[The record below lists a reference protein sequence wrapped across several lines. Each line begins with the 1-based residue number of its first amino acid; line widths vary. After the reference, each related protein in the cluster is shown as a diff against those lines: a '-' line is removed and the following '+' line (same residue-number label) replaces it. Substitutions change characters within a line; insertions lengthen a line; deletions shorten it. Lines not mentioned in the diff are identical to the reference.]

1 MSKKVKKMP
10 DSTPTVFDDTGPSS
24 SQTPYVE
31 PVADNVQIMSV
42 LSTGDQVGL
51 KDGPPAL
58 AGTPWRMVG
67 IPDGLGAYDN
77 GDGTMTVLMNHEL
90 GAGNGVVREHGQT
103 GAFVAKLIVD
113 TATMQVV
120 SAGDLIQAVHYY
132 DRVTDSYVAA
142 PTFNGDLAALGRL
155 CSADL
160 PEISALFDANSG
172 LGTQERIFFS
182 GEEIGN
188 EGRVFAH
195 VATGTEAGHSFELPR
210 LGRFS
215 WENSQ
220 ANPNSGA
227 KTVVVGMDDSTPGEV
242 YLYVGDKQATG
253 NTIEKAGLTNGK
265 LFGILTSFGDDTA
278 ATPQNGTFTLVEQGN
293 NGDVS
298 ELTGAAQQAEAVLE
312 LTQFGRPEDGHWDP
326 SNPNRY
332 YFVTTGTAT
341 IPTRLWAMDFVDVER
356 PELGGTIKA
365 LVEGTLAAP
374 AGDPNSPLPFMM
386 DNMTV
391 TDSGLVI
398 MQEDPG
404 NNTRIAKVW
413 MYDPTKDNGIDP
425 LSGLTVIAEHDRDRF
440 TNPSGPTA
448 TPAPG
453 STTGFGQ
460 DEESS
465 GVIEVTD
472 MLGNGEKLAFL
483 LDTQAHYAFSPA
495 EFVEGGQLMAMFVD
509 LDNPGDTRFR
519 GGNGNDTFDGGFGD
533 DRLDGGRGN
542 DTLFGNYGDDE
553 IDGEDG
559 NDRLDG
565 GVGNDKIDGG
575 KGDDTITGGTGDDT
589 IKAEDGND
597 NVDGGVG
604 NDAISGGK
612 GADTLKGSFGNDD
625 LKGEDGN
632 DTLEGGDGN
641 DMLFGG
647 SGNDQLGGGDGGD
660 VLAGGEGHDSLE
672 GGGGDDT
679 FIFNSPAQGPDTIAA
694 FQSGDDLIM
703 LDFDGVNPAS
713 VIYAGFADSTA
724 SSSAADPTLRYSD
737 LTGELRWDANGGSA
751 DDAVLIATL
760 TESPHLHTADV
771 LFI

>member
-1 MSKKVKKMP
+1 MSKKAKN
-10 DSTPTVFDDTGPSS
+10 TPASTVFDDTGPSS

-67 IPDGLGAYDN
+67 IPDGLGAFDN

-90 GAGNGVVREHGQT
+90 GATNGVVREHGQA
-103 GAFVAKLIVD
+103 GAFVSKLIID
-113 TATMQVV
+113 KETMQVV
-120 SAGDLIQAVHYY
+120 SAGDLIQTVHYY

-142 PTFNGDLAALGRL
+142 PTFAGDLAALGRL

-160 PEISALFDANSG
+160 PDISALFDANTG

-195 VATGTEAGHSFELPR
+195 VVTGAEAGQSFELPR

-215 WENSQ
+215 WENAL
-220 ANPNSGA
+220 ANPNTGE
-227 KTVVVGMDDSTPGEV
+227 KTVFALTDDSTPGEV
-242 YLYVGDKQATG
+242 YVYVGDKQATG
-253 NTIEKAGLTNGK
+253 STIEKAGLTNGK
-265 LFGILTSFGDDTA
+265 LFGILASFGDDTA
-278 ATPQNGTFTLVEQGN
+278 ATPPNGTFTLVEQGA

-298 ELTGAAQQAEAVLE
+298 ELTGAQQQAEAVAE
-312 LTQFGRPEDGHWDP
+312 LTQFGRPEDGQWDP
-326 SNPNRY
+326 SNPNRF
-332 YFVTTGTAT
+332 YFVTTGAGT

-356 PELGGTIKA
+356 PELGGTIKVV
-365 LVEGTLAAP
+365 VEGSLAAP
-374 AGDPNSPLPFMM
+374 LGDPNSPLPFMM

-391 TDSGLVI
+391 TDSGLVLL
-398 MQEDPG
+398 QEDPG
-404 NNTRIAKVW
+404 NNPRIAKVW

-453 STTGFGQ
+453 STTGFGR

-465 GVIEVTD
+465 GIVEVTD
-472 MLGNGEKLAFL
+472 MLGNDERLAFL

-495 EFVEGGQLMAMFVD
+495 EFVEGGQLMAMFVE

-542 DTLFGNYGDDE
+542 DTLLGNYGDDD

-565 GVGNDKIDGG
+565 GVGNDEIAGG
-575 KGDDTITGGTGDDT
+575 KGDDNITGGTGDDT

-597 NVDGGVG
+597 SVDGGVG
-604 NDAISGGK
+604 NDKIDGGK
-612 GADTLKGSFGNDD
+612 GADTLKGSFGNDE

-632 DTLEGGDGN
+632 DRLEGNQGDDKLDGGDGN
-641 DMLFGG
+641 DVLIGG
-647 SGNDQLGGGDGGD
+647 SGMDALDGGR
-660 VLAGGEGHDSLE
+660 GS
-672 GGGGDDT
+672 DT
-679 FIFNSPAQGPDTIAA
+679 FLFGSPAEGPDMISG
-694 FQSGDDLIM
+694 FRSGDDLIT
-703 LDFDGVNPAS
+703 LDFDVDGSS
-713 VIYAGFADSTA
+713 VIFVGFEDSA
-724 SSSAADPTLRYSD
+724 SSSSAPGPTLRYSD
-737 LTGELRWDANGGSA
+737 VSGELRWDGNGGSDA
-751 DDAVLIATL
+751 DAVLIATVFG
-760 TESPHLHTADV
+760 SPELEKGDV